1 MTTLVA
7 QPGQALHGEA
17 RVPGDK
23 SISHRALLLGT
34 VATGETA
41 IDGLLEG
48 EDVLA
53 TAAAAAALG
62 ATIRREGPGRWR
74 IAGLGTGGLA
84 EPERVLDMGNSG
96 TGARLLLGLLASHP
110 FTSVLTGDESLC
122 RRPMARVTNPLELM
136 GARFVSRAG
145 GRLPMTVLGAVDARP
160 IRYAPPVASAQ
171 VKSAILLA
179 ALNAPGETTVVETL
193 PTRDHTER
201 MLSHFGARIAIE
213 DTAEGRAVSLSGE
226 PELAGRALRVPAD
239 ISSAAFPMA
248 AALLCPGSA
257 ITLPG
262 VGINPLRAGLLKTLD
277 EMGADIT
284 LSGTREE
291 AGEPVADI
299 AVRGGPLR
307 AIDTP
312 PERAPSMI
320 DEFPVLA
327 VLAAAAEGTS
337 RLRGLG
343 ELRVKESDRFAA
355 ILDGLTA
362 CGARAEAEGDDIVI
376 HGKAAQGRPFAGGA
390 TVAADHDHRIAMA
403 FLVLGL
409 AAEAPVRV
417 TGAETIATSFPGF
430 TDLMAGLGAGIAPGH
445 EDDAA

>member
-1 MTTLVA
+1 MTTLVSH
-7 QPGQALHGEA
+7 PGRGLQGVVRL
-17 RVPGDK
+17 PGDK
-23 SISHRALLLGT
+23 SISHRALLLGA

-41 IDGLLEG
+41 IEGLLEG

-62 ATIRREGPGRWR
+62 AAVRREGEGRWR
-74 IAGLGTGGLA
+74 VGGLGTGGLA
-84 EPERVLDMGNSG
+84 EPDRVLDMGNSG

-122 RRPMARVTNPLELM
+122 RRPMGRVTAPLELM
-136 GARFVSRAG
+136 GARFVARAG
-145 GRLPMTVLGAVDARP
+145 GRLPLTVMGAAEGRP
-160 IRYAPPVASAQ
+160 IRYALPVASAQ

-179 ALNAPGETTVVETL
+179 GLNVPGETAVVEAM

-201 MLSHFGARIAIE
+201 MLGHFGAKVAVE
-213 DTAEGRAVSLSGE
+213 DTTEGRVVCLAGE
-226 PELAGRALRVPAD
+226 PELTGCALRVPAD

-248 AALLCPGSA
+248 AALLCPDSA
-257 ITLPG
+257 ITLAAVG
-262 VGINPLRAGLLKTLD
+262 VNPLRAGLLVTLE

-284 LSGTREE
+284 LSNPRDE

-299 AVRGGPLR
+299 AVRSGGLR
-307 AIDTP
+307 AVDTP

-320 DEFPVLA
+320 DEFPILA
-327 VLAAAAEGTS
+327 MLAAAATGTS

-355 ILDGLTA
+355 ILTGLAA
-362 CGARAEAEGDDIVI
+362 CGARVEAEGDDILV
-376 HGKAAQGRPFAGGA
+376 HGAGGRPLAGGA
-390 TVAADHDHRIAMA
+390 AVSADHDHRIAMA

-409 AAEAPVRV
+409 AAAAPVRV
-417 TGAETIATSFPGF
+417 TGAQTIATSFPGF
-430 TDLMAGLGAGIAPGH
+430 TGLMAGLGARIEETGDGAP
-445 EDDAA
+445 